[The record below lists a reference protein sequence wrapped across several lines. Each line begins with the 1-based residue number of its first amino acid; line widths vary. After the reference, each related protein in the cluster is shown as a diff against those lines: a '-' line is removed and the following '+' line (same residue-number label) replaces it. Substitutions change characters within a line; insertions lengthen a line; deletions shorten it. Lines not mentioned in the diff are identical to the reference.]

1 MDHLLLLLLLA
12 TIIKLHA
19 LIVVT
24 LAGVAHLSIIIID
37 IVINAYLGDFLL
49 IVVLFKLRCHGR
61 CVCGGLL
68 LGPPIVTISFLVLLC
83 VTGVACGGR
92 SCLRALSCNLLIP
105 SRLPI
110 LTHHL
115 LVDGGKST
123 IFGR

>member
-24 LAGVAHLSIIIID
+24 LAGVAHLPIIIID

-61 CVCGGLL
+61 CVCGSLL

-83 VTGVACGGR
+83 VTGVTCGGWA
-92 SCLRALSCNLLIP
+92 CLRALSCNLLIP

-110 LTHHL
+110 LAHHL